1 MPSPVLLLSVLVT
14 MRGAAAAVMQEEGAS
29 FGSMPPPVTATAP
42 LRRVSS
48 RGRLLQGAL
57 DADIC
62 GVETPDILTDDVGTL
77 HDDQD
82 EASTGQHV
90 DCTTVRHAHT
100 IIHHSR
106 VREQLGRPCVYPS
119 REQAVRPDAITSRG
133 PRPGRSGPPLSHV
146 TVGPIRCCRGS
157 VTRRTAE
164 ETATGTI
171 SAARRQLSRLRA
183 APSS

>member
-1 MPSPVLLLSVLVT
+1 MPSPVLLLGVLVT
-14 MRGAAAAVMQEEGAS
+14 MRGVAAAVMQEEGAS
-29 FGSMPPPVTATAP
+29 FGSMPPPVASAAAPSSTATAS

-100 IIHHSR
+100 IIHHGRASR
-106 VREQLGRPCVYPS
+106 SWPCVS
-119 REQAVRPDAITSRG
+119 HTSR
-133 PRPGRSGPPLSHV
+133 LAK
-146 TVGPIRCCRGS
+146 S
-157 VTRRTAE
+157 VVA
-164 ETATGTI
+164 GG
-171 SAARRQLSRLRA
+171 L
-183 APSS
+183 

>member
-1 MPSPVLLLSVLVT
+1 MPSPVLLLGVLVT

-90 DCTTVRHAHT
+90 DCTTVRHETQSSTTAEFASSLAGRACTHPESKQSAQT
-100 IIHHSR
+100 PSL
-106 VREQLGRPCVYPS
+106 REGLV
-119 REQAVRPDAITSRG
+119 QAGPVHLSHTSR
-133 PRPGRSGPPLSHV
+133 L
-146 TVGPIRCCRGS
+146 
-157 VTRRTAE
+157 AQ
-164 ETATGTI
+164 
-171 SAARRQLSRLRA
+171 SAVAGGL
-183 APSS
+183 